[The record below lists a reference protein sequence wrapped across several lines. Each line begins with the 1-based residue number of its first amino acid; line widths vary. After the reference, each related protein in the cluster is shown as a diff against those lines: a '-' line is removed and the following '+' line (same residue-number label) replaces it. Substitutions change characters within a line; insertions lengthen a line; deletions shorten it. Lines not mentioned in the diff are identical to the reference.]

1 MLKWLFGG
9 KKESLEEMKARVSAD
24 IDQEINQL
32 RLKGKTRKQIAD
44 VLMDEGR
51 KTNLFLAR
59 LHHSPE
65 RRKFTEAQL
74 TELKMRAEIIGTLP
88 MRFWLESRDRVE
100 EAKKVA
106 EEGYP
111 ERAVEMINEVIKHG
125 YAEDGT
131 YAVLS
136 DIFVFMGEW
145 GKALKAIQTAIEV
158 CTTKQDRERYYKRL
172 QAIRSKGGGN
182 A

>member
-9 KKESLEEMKARVSAD
+9 KKESLEEMTARVRAD
-24 IDQEINQL
+24 IDQEVNQL
-32 RLKGKTRKQIAD
+32 RQKGKTRKQIAD
-44 VLMDEGR
+44 ILGEEGS
-51 KTNLFLAR
+51 KTNLFLATIR
-59 LHHSPE
+59 HSPE
-65 RRKFTEAQL
+65 RRKFTEAEL
-74 TELKMRAEIIGTLP
+74 AELKIRAEVIHALP

-100 EAKKVA
+100 EAKKLA

-111 ERAVEMINEVIKHG
+111 ERAVEMIKEVIKHG

-131 YAVLS
+131 YAILS
-136 DIFVFMGEW
+136 DIYVFMGEW
-145 GKALKAIQTAIEV
+145 EKALQAMQTAIEV

-172 QAIRSKGGGN
+172 QAIRGKGGTN